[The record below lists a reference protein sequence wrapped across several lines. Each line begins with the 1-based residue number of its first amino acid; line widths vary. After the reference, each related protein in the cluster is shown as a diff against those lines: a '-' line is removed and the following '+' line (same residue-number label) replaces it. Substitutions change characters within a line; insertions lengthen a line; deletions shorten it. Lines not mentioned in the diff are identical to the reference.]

1 MSDHRPTGR
10 VPSAF
15 NVSFLINAEDVTTLT
30 LVRHGQQ
37 DIADYGRGPVG
48 DLIDPPLS
56 KTGRRQAE
64 LLGKRFADQQV
75 DLVYSSNLRR
85 AYDTGMEIARQHSL
99 APIVLEDLREVELF
113 RDIPPEH
120 NAAEYIGHDL
130 ILGVRERMISE
141 RRWDVYPF
149 SESSFEFHKRTVNA
163 IEAIAAGNR
172 GKRIVIACHGGVINA
187 YIGHTIGVPTDM
199 FFFPAHTA
207 VNVVLWGPHGGR
219 ALQSLGDIHHLDAET
234 ALVTY

>member
-1 MSDHRPTGR
+1 M
-10 VPSAF
+10 PSAF
-15 NVSFLINAEDVTTLT
+15 NVSFLIGAEDVTTLT

-37 DIADYGRGPVG
+37 SIADAGAAR
-48 DLIDPPLS
+48 S
-56 KTGRRQAE
+56 ATSSTRRCRRPA
-64 LLGKRFADQQV
+64 GARPSWWASGSPINPST
-75 DLVYSSNLRR
+75 SSTRR
-85 AYDTGMEIARQHSL
+85 TCGAPTTRACEIARHHSL

-120 NAAEYIGHDL
+120 NAADYIGHDL
-130 ILGVRERMISE
+130 ILGVRERMIAE
-141 RRWDVYPF
+141 RRWDVYPY
-149 SESSFEFHKRTVNA
+149 SESSFEFHKRTVNT

-219 ALQSLGDIHHLDAET
+219 ALQSLGDIHHLDVET